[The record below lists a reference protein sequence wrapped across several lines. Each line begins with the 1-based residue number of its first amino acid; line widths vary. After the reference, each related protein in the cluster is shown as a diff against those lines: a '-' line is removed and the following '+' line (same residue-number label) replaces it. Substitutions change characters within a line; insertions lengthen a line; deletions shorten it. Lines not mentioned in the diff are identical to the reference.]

1 MKLKIKKIIIHL
13 IKKKKDLILFY
24 IVFLYYFLKNI
35 NQVIFKKGQPLIIAV
50 DRPRFN
56 LDANEI
62 KKNNKIRL
70 IVVSR
75 KIFYFIGSI
84 FINKHYQFQ
93 SSYHFKDERDIEL
106 WNETIGAIHKSNHE
120 PIPNFEIN
128 KNLIEENK
136 LKLYSY
142 YEYLFKRYLD
152 KLNIN
157 SFLISNIDY
166 WEVQEFSRVLRKNN
180 VKVAALYRESVGSKK
195 QVEYLRKFYKSK
207 SFKDLPIDKI
217 FVFGQNA
224 KKIFQDTNFISNSD
238 IHSIG
243 IPRIDSYKK
252 YNKNLTKNMVTIFNF
267 SLPSYKLQKTSIETL
282 EVVNK
287 ISKIYPK
294 YKFLIKTKTNKETK
308 ELKSMGIID
317 NFSNIEISDKTKMK
331 TIIEKSKIIIGT
343 NTTAVIETLFL
354 DAFFIYPSWNIDE
367 GGSENLIVDNTLDRN
382 QFIICDS
389 KLDFEERLTTQLEAE
404 VLISNDEFQ
413 LRSDIISQNIEDFSF
428 NSSEKLVDIL
438 LF

>member
-1 MKLKIKKIIIHL
+1 
-13 IKKKKDLILFY
+13 
-24 IVFLYYFLKNI
+24 
-35 NQVIFKKGQPLIIAV
+35 
-50 DRPRFN
+50 
-56 LDANEI
+56 
-62 KKNNKIRL
+62 
-70 IVVSR
+70 
-75 KIFYFIGSI
+75 
-84 FINKHYQFQ
+84 
-93 SSYHFKDERDIEL
+93 
-106 WNETIGAIHKSNHE
+106 
-120 PIPNFEIN
+120 
-128 KNLIEENK
+128 
-136 LKLYSY
+136 
-142 YEYLFKRYLD
+142 
-152 KLNIN
+152 
-157 SFLISNIDY
+157 
-166 WEVQEFSRVLRKNN
+166 
-180 VKVAALYRESVGSKK
+180 
-195 QVEYLRKFYKSK
+195 
-207 SFKDLPIDKI
+207 
-217 FVFGQNA
+217 
-224 KKIFQDTNFISNSD
+224 
-238 IHSIG
+238 
-243 IPRIDSYKK
+243 
-252 YNKNLTKNMVTIFNF
+252 MVTIFNF